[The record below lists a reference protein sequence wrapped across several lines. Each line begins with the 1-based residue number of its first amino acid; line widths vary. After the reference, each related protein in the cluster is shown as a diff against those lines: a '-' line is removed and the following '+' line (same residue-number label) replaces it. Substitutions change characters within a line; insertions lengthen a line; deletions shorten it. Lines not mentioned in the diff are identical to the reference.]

1 MKNSAG
7 VWAELRVHHCET
19 VVGDVHIVLVLHNM
33 KVGWFDIGSEGGSVP
48 ICPISHVCTLNLKE
62 RVTLRTSKR
71 MMVRDFKEDILVRVG

>member
-48 ICPISHVCTLNLKE
+48 TCPMFVL
-62 RVTLRTSKR
+62 
-71 MMVRDFKEDILVRVG
+71 